1 MTINS
6 WGVLFMQT
14 IKELQRKSTFL
25 FLLPAIIIV
34 IIALVYPIFSSL
46 RLSFYDWNLRD
57 FSKAPVFIGFQNFIE
72 LFKSEN
78 FITSISVTLI
88 FTVSVVI
95 LEMIIGTI
103 FALLLEQGIAGL
115 RFFRTVFVLPIM
127 IAPVVVGIVWK
138 FLYNTSYGTIN
149 YLLGLIGIKQIA
161 WLADPTLALG
171 AVIISDVW
179 QWTPFVFIMVL
190 AGLQGIP
197 KDLLEAGR
205 VDGASYLQ
213 NLAYIKLPSIAKV
226 LGITAILR
234 LIDALRSLEVIFNLT
249 YGGPG
254 VSTEVLSLHLYK
266 TAFSDSRLGLSS
278 AIAVVLLVI
287 IFLLSIPIM
296 WNDIK
301 PKKKGTR

>member
-1 MTINS
+1 MN
-6 WGVLFMQT
+6 
-14 IKELQRKSTFL
+14 KEKISIGL
-25 FLLPAIIIV
+25 IIIV
-34 IIALVYPIFSSL
+34 LLALVYPIFSSL
-46 RLSFYDWNLRD
+46 SLSLYDWNLRD
-57 FSKAPVFIGFQNFIE
+57 FTKAPVFIGIHNFVE

-78 FITSISVTLI
+78 FRTSIRVTLL
-88 FTVSVVI
+88 FTVSVVV
-95 LEMIIGTI
+95 LEMFTGTI
-103 FALLLEQGIAGL
+103 FALLLEQGIKGL
-115 RFFRTVFVLPIM
+115 RFFRTIFILPIM

-138 FLYNTSYGTIN
+138 FLYNTSYGIIN
-149 YLLGLIGIKQIA
+149 YLLGFIGIKPIQ
-161 WLADPTLALG
+161 WLSDPSLALG

-179 QWTPFVFIMVL
+179 QWTPFVFLMVL

-197 KDLLEAGR
+197 KELTEAGR

-213 NLAYIKLPSIAKV
+213 NLVHIKLPSIMKI

-287 IFLLSIPIM
+287 IFILSIPMM
-296 WNDIK
+296 WNDVAR
-301 PKKKGTR
+301 KKR

>member
-1 MTINS
+1 
-6 WGVLFMQT
+6 MQT
-14 IKELQRKSTFL
+14 IASLQKKSSWL
-25 FLLPAIIIV
+25 FLLPAIIV
-34 IIALVYPIFSSL
+34 VLVALFYPIFSSL
-46 RLSFYDWNLRD
+46 RISLYDWNLRD
-57 FSKAPVFIGFQNFIE
+57 FTKAPVFIGLQNFTE

-78 FITSISVTLI
+78 FRTSIRVTLL
-88 FTVSVVI
+88 FTVSVVV
-95 LEMIIGTI
+95 LEMITGTF
-103 FALLLEQGIAGL
+103 FALLLEQGLAGL
-115 RFFRTVFVLPIM
+115 RIFRTIFVLPIM

-138 FLYNTSYGTIN
+138 FLYNTSYGAIN
-149 YLLGLIGIKQIA
+149 YILGFIGIKPIE
-161 WLADPTLALG
+161 WLSDPSLALG

-179 QWTPFVFIMVL
+179 QWTPFVFLMIL

-197 KDLLEAGR
+197 KELTEAGR

-213 NLAYIKLPSIAKV
+213 NLIHIKLPSIVQV

-278 AIAVVLLVI
+278 AIAVVLLVM
-287 IFLLSIPIM
+287 IFVLSIPIM
-296 WNDIK
+296 WRDVAQ
-301 PKKKGTR
+301 KKR